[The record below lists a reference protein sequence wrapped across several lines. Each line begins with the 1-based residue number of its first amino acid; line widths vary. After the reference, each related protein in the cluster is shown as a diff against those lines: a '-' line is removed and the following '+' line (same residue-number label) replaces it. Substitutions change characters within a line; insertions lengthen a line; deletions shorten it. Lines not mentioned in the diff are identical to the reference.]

1 MFDIK
6 IKKNMSPKNLP
17 NPDALGFGSIFTDH
31 MFVMNYNSELGWHSP
46 EIVPYGPIQMDPSHM
61 VLHYGQETF
70 EGMKAY
76 LGPKGEALLF
86 RPEMN
91 ARRLNNSNRRLC
103 IPEIPEDLFIEG
115 IKELVKLDKKWIPAE
130 EGTSLYIRPFVYATD
145 PSLMVYPSHTYTFMV
160 ILSPVGAYYKEGINP
175 VKIYVETKYVR
186 AAVGG
191 VGFAKTG
198 GNYGASLLAQEE
210 AKQKG
215 YSQVLWLDSKEHKY
229 VEEVGTMN
237 VFFVID
243 EVLVTPL
250 LSGSIL
256 PGVTR
261 DSVITIAKSMGIEV
275 VERKITIEELIES
288 SSNGRLT
295 EAFGTGTAAVIS
307 PIGELSYKDT
317 SVVINDNK
325 IGKWSRKMY
334 DTITGIQ
341 TGVIED
347 EFGYKVTLD

>member
-6 IKKNMSPKNLP
+6 IEMNMNPKNLP

-31 MFVMNYNSELGWHSP
+31 MFMMNYNEELGWHDPS
-46 EIVPYGPIQMDPSHM
+46 IVPYGPVMMDPSFM

-76 LGPKGEALLF
+76 LGTNNEALLF

-91 ARRLNNSNRRLC
+91 AKRLNNSNRRLC
-103 IPEIPEDLFIEG
+103 IPEIPEELFLQG
-115 IKELVKLDKKWIPAE
+115 VSELVKLDKRWIPSE
-130 EGTSLYIRPFVYATD
+130 PGTSLYIRPFVYATD

-160 ILSPVGAYYKEGINP
+160 ILSPVGAYYKGGINP
-175 VKIYVETKYVR
+175 VKIYVETTYVR

-210 AKQKG
+210 AKKKG

-229 VEEVGTMN
+229 IEEVGTMN
-237 VFFVID
+237 VFFAIHD
-243 EVLVTPL
+243 VLVTPE

-261 DSVITIAKSMGIEV
+261 DSVITIAKSMGIKVE
-275 VERKITIEELIES
+275 ERKITIDELILA
-288 SSNGRLT
+288 SNDGSLS

-307 PIGELSYKDT
+307 PIGELSYKDKT
-317 SVVINDNK
+317 IVINDNN
-325 IGKWSRKMY
+325 IGKYARKMY

-341 TGVIED
+341 TGQVDD
-347 EFGYKVTLD
+347 EFGYKVVLQ

>member
-1 MFDIK
+1 MNK
-6 IKKNMSPKNLP
+6 IKVELNMNPKNIP
-17 NPDALGFGSIFTDH
+17 NSESLGFGSIFTDH
-31 MFVMNYNSELGWHSP
+31 MFVMNYNEESGWHEP
-46 EIVPYGPIQMDPSHM
+46 KIVPYGPIMMDPSHM

-76 LGPKGEALLF
+76 LGPNKEALLF

-103 IPEIPEDLFIEG
+103 IPEIPEDIFIEG
-115 IKELVKLDKKWIPAE
+115 VSQLVKLDKKWIPSE
-130 EGTSLYIRPFVYATD
+130 PGTSLYIRPFVYATD

-175 VKIYVETKYVR
+175 VKIYVETTYVR

-210 AKQKG
+210 AKKKG

-229 VEEVGTMN
+229 IEEVGTMN

-243 EVLVTPL
+243 GVMVTPE

-275 VERKITIEELIES
+275 VERKITIDELIEAS
-288 SSNGRLT
+288 KDGSLS

-317 SVVINDNK
+317 SIIINDHS
-325 IGKWSRKMY
+325 IGKWARNMY
-334 DTITGIQ
+334 DMITGIQ
-341 TGVIED
+341 TGQIED
-347 EFGYKVTLD
+347 TFGYKVVIE

>member
-6 IKKNMSPKNLP
+6 IEKNMNPKKSPNS
-17 NPDALGFGSIFTDH
+17 DALGFGSVFTDH
-31 MFVMNYNSELGWHSP
+31 MFLMKYNEELGWHEPS
-46 EIVPYGPIQMDPSHM
+46 IVPYGPVMMEPSYM

-76 LGPKGEALLF
+76 LGPNNEALLF
-86 RPEMN
+86 RPKMN
-91 ARRLNNSNRRLC
+91 AKRLNTSNKRLC
-103 IPEIPEDLFIEG
+103 IPEIPEELFLRG
-115 IKELVKLDKKWIPAE
+115 ISELVKLDKKWIPSE
-130 EGTSLYIRPFVYATD
+130 PGTSLYIRPFVYATD
-145 PSLMVYPSHTYTFMV
+145 PSLMVYPSSTYMFIV
-160 ILSPVGAYYKEGINP
+160 ILSPVGTYYKEGINP

-191 VGFAKTG
+191 VGFVKTG

-210 AKQKG
+210 AKKKG

-229 VEEVGTMN
+229 IEEVGTMN
-237 VFFVID
+237 VFFVINN
-243 EVLVTPL
+243 VLVTPE

-261 DSVITIAKSMGIEV
+261 DSVITIANAMGIKV
-275 VERKITIEELIES
+275 VERKITIDELIDAS
-288 SSNGRLT
+288 KNGSLS

-317 SVVINDNK
+317 SIVINDNC

-341 TGVIED
+341 TGQID
-347 EFGYKVTLD
+347 DKFGYKVVIE